1 MSGAFKPILVA
12 ALMLLVLPA
21 AGQADRHDVRAG
33 NRKFRKDKFKEA
45 EIDYRKAVLK
55 DSTSMKAQYNLASAL
70 YRQEDYEGAQKALS
84 AVDSEGAPAQYH
96 YNAGDVAL
104 QRKDYA
110 SAVKSFRE
118 ALLQDP
124 DDLDAK
130 ENYIYAKKMLENQ
143 QNQGGG
149 GQDQNNQDRDQQQ
162 NRQQDQNGQ
171 NQDNNQD
178 NQQQQQQPQDGSQP
192 QEQQAQSEISPQQAQ
207 QMLKAVQAKEKE
219 TQDKVNKEKAALL
232 KSKQKE
238 KNW

>member
-1 MSGAFKPILVA
+1 MIPVKR
-12 ALMLLVLPA
+12 LMLAAVLLLAVLPA

-70 YRQEDYEGAQKALS
+70 YRQEDWEGAKKALD
-84 AVDSEGAPAQYH
+84 AVASGDAPAQYH

-118 ALLQDP
+118 ALLLAP

-143 QNQGGG
+143 QGGGG
-149 GQDQNNQDRDQQQ
+149 GQDRNQDQ
-162 NRQQDQNGQ
+162 NQQDQSRNQ
-171 NQDNNQD
+171 NQQNDSDSQD
-178 NQQQQQQPQDGSQP
+178 KRDSQTQDDGRQ
-192 QEQQAQSEISPQQAQ
+192 EISPQQAR
-207 QMLKAVQAKEKE
+207 QMLNAVQAKEKE
-219 TQDKVNKEKAALL
+219 TRDKVNKEKAALL

>member
-1 MSGAFKPILVA
+1 MISVKKFLLAA
-12 ALMLLVLPA
+12 ALMLAVLPV
-21 AGQADRHDVRAG
+21 AGQADRHDVREG
-33 NRKFRKDKFKEA
+33 NRKFRRDKFKEA

-70 YRQEDYEGAQKALS
+70 YRQEDYEGAKKALD
-84 AVDSEGAPAQYH
+84 AVASEDAPSQYH
-96 YNAGDVAL
+96 YNAGNVAL

-118 ALLQDP
+118 ALLLSP
-124 DDLDAK
+124 DDMDAK

-149 GQDQNNQDRDQQQ
+149 GDQNQDQNKDQNQDQDNRDQQKDDRDS
-162 NRQQDQNGQ
+162 RQP
-171 NQDNNQD
+171 
-178 NQQQQQQPQDGSQP
+178 QPQDGG
-192 QEQQAQSEISPQQAQ
+192 QQEISPQQAQ
-207 QMLKAVQAKEKE
+207 QMLNAVQAKEKE
-219 TQDKVNKEKAALL
+219 TRDKVNREKAALL